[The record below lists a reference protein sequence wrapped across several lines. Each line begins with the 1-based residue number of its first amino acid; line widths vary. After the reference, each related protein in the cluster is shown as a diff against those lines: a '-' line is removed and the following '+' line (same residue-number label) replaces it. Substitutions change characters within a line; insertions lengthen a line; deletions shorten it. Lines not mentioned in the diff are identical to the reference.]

1 MRAYMLSHCRFARF
15 SEGTH
20 DGMRVYVPRE
30 IEPVLRECVASFASV
45 VITGPR
51 QSGKTTL
58 VRQALPGYRYV
69 SLDDPLLR
77 SQAETDPE
85 LLLGNPDEPVI
96 LDEIQHAPSLLTYV
110 KRRIDERRDT
120 PGRFVIT
127 GSQQFAVMR
136 GVTESLA
143 GRAAALEL
151 LPFTL
156 GEASVLRQDSDG
168 ASPAEAFVSACLSG
182 LYPEPLANPGM
193 AADRWQSAYVQTY
206 LERDV
211 RGLYDV
217 GSLRDFER
225 FLVILAARCSQTLNM
240 TSLASDV
247 GVAVNTIKRW
257 LSILEAGRIVYLL
270 EPYYANIGRRLVRSP
285 KVYFMD
291 CGLVC
296 YLTHIRDPEH
306 LLHGPMAGALFEC
319 LCVQE
324 AVKACVNAGAPPRL
338 SYFRS
343 QAGLEVDLLVEGANR
358 SLVPF
363 EFKTAR
369 TLRTDM
375 AASIGKL
382 RALLGS
388 DSVRPGYVVSL
399 SD

>member
-1 MRAYMLSHCRFARF
+1 MSAYMLSHCRFARF
-15 SEGTH
+15 TEGTH

-30 IEPVLRECVASFASV
+30 TEPVLRECVASFASV

-58 VRQALPGYRYV
+58 VRQVLPRYRYV

-120 PGRFVIT
+120 PGRFLIT

-156 GEASVLRQDSDG
+156 GEASVLRPYSDA

-182 LYPEPLANPGM
+182 LCPEPLANPGM
-193 AADRWQSAYVQTY
+193 AADGWQSAYVQTY

-211 RGLYDV
+211 RVPLCSGSSQGVPQRWSAPKAELLQVTGRAGGGPSYGGGEPVAGPVRVQDRPNASHCY
-217 GSLRDFER
+217 GSLHRQAAFLAR
-225 FLVILAARCSQTLNM
+225 FGQRQSRLRCVPVGPNRPAHRRRAA
-240 TSLASDV
+240 AP
-247 GVAVNTIKRW
+247 A
-257 LSILEAGRIVYLL
+257 
-270 EPYYANIGRRLVRSP
+270 RLVGTDR
-285 KVYFMD
+285 
-291 CGLVC
+291 
-296 YLTHIRDPEH
+296 E
-306 LLHGPMAGALFEC
+306 
-319 LCVQE
+319 
-324 AVKACVNAGAPPRL
+324 
-338 SYFRS
+338 
-343 QAGLEVDLLVEGANR
+343 ANR
-358 SLVPF
+358 DGHGVGHAWGGHAAPQ
-363 EFKTAR
+363 ERETAQ
-369 TLRTDM
+369 
-375 AASIGKL
+375 
-382 RALLGS
+382 S
-388 DSVRPGYVVSL
+388 DRSSQMSACSL
-399 SD
+399 SARKVGRG